1 MKRMDRRSFLRLA
14 GGWWA
19 AAPVLAGLPL
29 VGRGARQQ
37 SDIVRFRASVGLPRP
52 PLPSYATQIV
62 EGTVDLASESGLVT
76 SRVLAGYPGATSDI
90 GLPGLA
96 RVIRVTGV
104 NAQGERLRLRGV
116 IEDRSQLR
124 PGESPQVEIV
134 VDRTRGLVQAPFMGQ
149 QFELELAEV

>member
-1 MKRMDRRSFLRLA
+1 MKRMDRRSFLKLA
-14 GGWWA
+14 GGGSVA
-19 AAPVLAGLPL
+19 VPTMAGLPL
-29 VGRGARQQ
+29 VGRFARQQ
-37 SDIVRFRASVGLPRP
+37 SGIVRFRATVGLPQP
-52 PLPSYATQIV
+52 PLPSYATQVV

-76 SRVLAGYPGATSDI
+76 SRVLAGHPGDTSHI

-96 RVIRVTGV
+96 RVIRVTGI

-134 VDRTRGLVQAPFMGQ
+134 LDRKRRRVQAPFLGRQ
-149 QFELELAEV
+149 LELKLARA